1 MAGGWAKQHA
11 AENGQATGA
20 GKVLATVVAI
30 VVAATLTL
38 YAWLH
43 APTLLQRDVLTVGW
57 ALLATVT
64 VFQTLVMVARILRP
78 TRGLRPLG

>member
-1 MAGGWAKQHA
+1 MAGKD
-11 AENGQATGA
+11 
-20 GKVLATVVAI
+20 LAIHTPNTVEVS
-30 VVAATLTL
+30 
-38 YAWLH
+38 
-43 APTLLQRDVLTVGW
+43 QRVLTVGW